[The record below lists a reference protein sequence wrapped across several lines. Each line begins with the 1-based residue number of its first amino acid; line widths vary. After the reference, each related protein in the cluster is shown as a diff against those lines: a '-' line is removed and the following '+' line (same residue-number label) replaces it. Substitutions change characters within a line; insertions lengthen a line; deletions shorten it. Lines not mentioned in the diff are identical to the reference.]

1 VTLTPLLQELINSL
15 RCLPG
20 VGYRSAQRMAFHL
33 IERDRKGA
41 RSLSRALGNALE
53 KVDYCTRCRNL
64 SETPLCLY
72 CTRPNRDESLLCI
85 VECPA
90 DLLAIEQTTVFKGR
104 YFVLMGRLSPLD
116 GLGPEELGIELL
128 ITLLNQGDIK
138 EVVIATNTTVEGEAT
153 AHYLSQLVKTR
164 HIKASRIAHG
174 IPLGGELEF
183 IDSTTLGQALTA
195 RTEII

>member
-1 VTLTPLLQELINSL
+1 MALSPLLQELINSL

-33 IERDRKGA
+33 IERERKGA
-41 RSLSRALGNALE
+41 RNLAEALTKALAHI
-53 KVDYCTRCRNL
+53 DYCTRCRNL
-64 SETPLCLY
+64 SETPVCNY
-72 CTRPNRDESLLCI
+72 CSRANRDDSLLCI
-85 VECPA
+85 VESPA
-90 DLLAIEQTTVFKGR
+90 DVLAIEQTAAFKGR

-116 GLGPEELGIELL
+116 GLGPAELGIELL
-128 ITLLNQGDIK
+128 IKRLDSGDVS
-138 EVVIATNTTVEGEAT
+138 EVVIATNATVEGEAT

-164 HIKASRIAHG
+164 AIKASRIAYG

-183 IDSTTLGQALTA
+183 IDSTTLAQALLS